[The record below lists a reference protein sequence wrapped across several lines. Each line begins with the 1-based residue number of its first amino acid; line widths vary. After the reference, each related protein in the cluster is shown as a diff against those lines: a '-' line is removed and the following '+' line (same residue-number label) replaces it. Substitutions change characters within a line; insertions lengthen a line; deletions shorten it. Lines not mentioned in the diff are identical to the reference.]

1 VPLIELAHFYYRA
14 NLIYYALL
22 RSITA
27 KPYTGQMFQ
36 PFQLLGIL
44 RKEFSFFSLFRSAT
58 IALSFSA
65 LSGLLTA
72 ANAKAAE
79 RIQLRY
85 GLVGITITRQELET
99 FAETGEP
106 SGGLETILSRLD
118 GDLQTQLQTA
128 LTANY
133 DLDPVLANRF
143 SYTRSGEQL
152 LTEVGELIQTD
163 SGLNGFKGL
172 RAALTLAAAEPEGI
186 SLLKFIE
193 AFPSDIQI
201 DIAQALR
208 LGSRFRTLLLET
220 QQTIAQLAAETD
232 AIAQAEPPVDF
243 STLPDPRETGD
254 RTVSMETLTL
264 YDAERDRT
272 IPVDLYTPGFSSAD
286 NEQSIPVIV
295 VSNGLG
301 ARRDR
306 FVELANH
313 LASYGFAVALLDHPG
328 SDRERLSDFYDGLE
342 AENFEP
348 TEYID
353 RPLDVSFILD
363 ELTRLNDQQFG
374 SRLAPDQAGVFGYS
388 FGGTTA
394 LALAGATVD
403 LEHLEQSCNTRS
415 SLFNISLLYQCR
427 ALELPEG
434 AIANATLKDD
444 RVKAIYTFV
453 PFSRSLY
460 GPDGMAGVEGPVLWE
475 ATDKDILTPFIV
487 EQLPAFDWLSDT
499 TDSDRYLVAT
509 TGLPHARIT
518 LEVLDRL
525 TGQENDWEGVRAI
538 AENYH
543 QMLSIAFFQVHL
555 ANNELYRPYLQ
566 ARGMQHLSQAPYPL
580 TWKEAAPQQVLEA
593 DEG

>member
-1 VPLIELAHFYYRA
+1 
-14 NLIYYALL
+14 
-22 RSITA
+22 
-27 KPYTGQMFQ
+27 MFQ
-36 PFQLLGIL
+36 PFQSLGIL
-44 RKEFSFFSLFRSAT
+44 QRKFSFFSLFRSAT
-58 IALSFSA
+58 IALS
-65 LSGLLTA
+65 LSGFSSLLIA

-85 GLVGITITRQELET
+85 GLVGITLTRQELET
-99 FAETGEP
+99 FAETGNP

-118 GDLQTQLQTA
+118 ADLQTQLQA
-128 LTANY
+128 VLTANY

-172 RAALTLAAAEPEGI
+172 RAALTLAAADPEGI
-186 SLLKFIE
+186 TILKFIE

-208 LGSRFRTLLLET
+208 LGGRFRALLSET
-220 QQTIAQLAAETD
+220 QQRVVELSEET
-232 AIAQAEPPVDF
+232 AIAAQIEPPVDF
-243 STLPDPRETGD
+243 STLPDPRELGD

-272 IPVDLYTPGFSSAD
+272 IPIDLYTPNFLSTD
-286 NEQSIPVIV
+286 TEESIPVIV

-306 FVELANH
+306 FTELANH
-313 LASYGFAVALLDHPG
+313 LASHGFAVALPDHPG

-348 TEYID
+348 AEYID
-353 RPLDVSFILD
+353 RPLDVSFVLD
-363 ELTRLNDQQFG
+363 ELTRLNDEQFG
-374 SRLAPDQAGVFGYS
+374 DRLAPDRAGVFGYS

-394 LALAGATVD
+394 LALAGAEID
-403 LEHLEQSCNTRS
+403 LEHLEQSCENRS

-427 ALELPEG
+427 ALELPAG

-444 RVKAIYTFV
+444 RIKAIYTFV

-460 GPDGMAGVEGPVLWE
+460 GPDGMAQVEGPVLWE
-475 ATDKDILTPFIV
+475 ATDKDILTPFVV
-487 EQLPAFDWLSDT
+487 EQLPAFGWLSDP
-499 TDSDRYLVAT
+499 DDGADRYLAVT

-525 TGQENDWEGVRAI
+525 TGQENDWEEVRAI

-543 QMLSIAFFQVHL
+543 QMLNTAFFQVHL
-555 ANNELYRPYLQ
+555 AGNEAYRPYLQ
-566 ARGMQHLSQAPYPL
+566 ARGAQHLSQKPYDL
-580 TWKEAAPQQVLEA
+580 TWKESSRSEA
-593 DEG
+593 LPSECIGIP

>member
-1 VPLIELAHFYYRA
+1 
-14 NLIYYALL
+14 
-22 RSITA
+22 
-27 KPYTGQMFQ
+27 MFQ
-36 PFQLLGIL
+36 PFQSLGIL
-44 RKEFSFFSLFRSAT
+44 QKKLPISSLFRSAT
-58 IALSFSA
+58 IALS
-65 LSGLLTA
+65 LSGLSSLLIV

-79 RIQLRY
+79 QIQLRY

-99 FAETGEP
+99 FAETGDS

-118 GDLQTQLQTA
+118 ADLQTQLQMA

-186 SLLKFIE
+186 TILKFLE

-208 LGSRFRTLLLET
+208 LGGRFRTLLSET
-220 QQTIAQLAAETD
+220 QQRVAQLSEETAAVART
-232 AIAQAEPPVDF
+232 EPSVDF
-243 STLPDPRETGD
+243 STLPDPREQGNRLVLT
-254 RTVSMETLTL
+254 ETLTL
-264 YDAERDRT
+264 YDAARDRT
-272 IPVDLYTPGFSSAD
+272 IPVDFYTPSFSSAD
-286 NEQSIPVIV
+286 DKRSLPIIV

-306 FVELANH
+306 FTELAYH
-313 LASYGFAVALLDHPG
+313 LASHGFAVALPDHPG

-348 TEYID
+348 AEYID

-363 ELTRLNDQQFG
+363 ELTRLNDEQFG
-374 SRLAPDQAGVFGYS
+374 SRLDPDRAGVFGYS
-388 FGGTTA
+388 FGSTTA
-394 LALAGATVD
+394 LALAGAEID
-403 LEHLEQSCNTRS
+403 LAHLEQSCKTRS

-444 RVKAIYTFV
+444 RIKAIYTFV
-453 PFSRSLY
+453 PFGRSLY
-460 GPDGMAGVEGPVLWE
+460 GPDGMAQVEGPVLWE

-487 EQLPAFDWLSDT
+487 EQLPAFNWLSDS
-499 TDSDRYLVAT
+499 DDGADRYLAVA

-525 TGQENDWEGVRAI
+525 TGQKNDWEGVRAI

-543 QMLSIAFFQVHL
+543 QMLNTAFFQVHL
-555 ANNELYRPYLQ
+555 ANNEAYRPYLQ
-566 ARGMQHLSQAPYPL
+566 ASGTQHLSQARYPL
-580 TWKEAAPQQVLEA
+580 TWSESSRSEAVSSE
-593 DEG
+593 